1 MKKIFTLLSLLV
13 LTLTAMATTFT
24 GHRIVTVGYLEPSE
38 MDNTTITVTDKGN
51 GKYDVVF
58 NNIINKDGSYEDNY
72 GTFTFSDLDG
82 VTANGITTIEGK
94 LLTGAVTSSGMGIS
108 SIGVTDVFVKMNDE
122 KAYATMDGLI
132 TMFSRDTQLKVEFGE
147 DDFPAAST
155 DKVVGEDGYQPAGKA
170 FDWDFDIDH
179 YAEKFVAVVD
189 LSTCAADAENE
200 NVASIGTDINTWF
213 SNVAN
218 AGNIHIYYTPATKT
232 LTCWYI
238 SSNASYGAWKY
249 SKELTDIEGEI
260 NIDFSYQYGLRI
272 NGQQVFDAG
281 QLIKLYYHNTL
292 HFGSQEGS
300 TRSNATYKSARVVK
314 TAFEATDATEYTAPA
329 KMLLDG
335 KYSRF
340 DAAQV
345 SLQATDY
352 DVYTIILKDLS
363 HNGKYLGSLK
373 FTNIKGYLAEG
384 SGDNSSSFI
393 VINDTTAN
401 AVLKTAGELA
411 SSLGLTKGQEIRASI
426 KDFYG
431 QTSFLAGDFTMQLG
445 DKEAVYSYYVDTPA
459 VNEYTNTLTTT
470 FSSEEQS
477 YTDKVMTVTNYGDG
491 FADIMISNVQF
502 KTTGDVNMGNL
513 IIKEVPYTK
522 QGGDIVIDADAD
534 GLEAT
539 FENSP
544 STAMTILE
552 NVSLKGT
559 IAGEE
564 LYFEINGM
572 ALSDMPVSL
581 VFGKPI
587 TPAVVYTG
595 TMKVTSGENYKE
607 IESATITVRPNGDNK
622 YTFCVPNIGGEDAIT
637 FVADGETDE
646 NGVTTYSAEKA
657 EYVMQQS
664 GWEGYITY
672 VTLTRAKSQGD
683 KFYGRFFFDIGG
695 YAESYPSYG
704 VTVVFGEKFTPTG
717 IETATDDTT
726 ITDIYSAD
734 GVRQSQLQ
742 KGLNIVRQANGK
754 TTKIIIK

>member
-24 GHRIVTVGYLEPSE
+24 GHRIVTVGYLESSE
-38 MDNTTITVTDKGN
+38 MDNATITVTDKGN

-200 NVASIGTDINTWF
+200 NVASIGTDINAWF

-281 QLIKLYYHNTL
+281 QLIKLYNHNTL

-340 DAAQV
+340 DAAQI

-431 QTSFLAGDFTMQLG
+431 QTSFLAGDFTMQ
-445 DKEAVYSYYVDTPA
+445 DRKS
-459 VNEYTNTLTTT
+459 
-470 FSSEEQS
+470 
-477 YTDKVMTVTNYGDG
+477 
-491 FADIMISNVQF
+491 
-502 KTTGDVNMGNL
+502 
-513 IIKEVPYTK
+513 
-522 QGGDIVIDADAD
+522 
-534 GLEAT
+534 
-539 FENSP
+539 
-544 STAMTILE
+544 
-552 NVSLKGT
+552 
-559 IAGEE
+559 
-564 LYFEINGM
+564 
-572 ALSDMPVSL
+572 
-581 VFGKPI
+581 
-587 TPAVVYTG
+587 VV
-595 TMKVTSGENYKE
+595 
-607 IESATITVRPNGDNK
+607 
-622 YTFCVPNIGGEDAIT
+622 
-637 FVADGETDE
+637 
-646 NGVTTYSAEKA
+646 
-657 EYVMQQS
+657 
-664 GWEGYITY
+664 
-672 VTLTRAKSQGD
+672 
-683 KFYGRFFFDIGG
+683 
-695 YAESYPSYG
+695 
-704 VTVVFGEKFTPTG
+704 
-717 IETATDDTT
+717 
-726 ITDIYSAD
+726 
-734 GVRQSQLQ
+734 
-742 KGLNIVRQANGK
+742 
-754 TTKIIIK
+754 

>member
-1 MKKIFTLLSLLV
+1 
-13 LTLTAMATTFT
+13 
-24 GHRIVTVGYLEPSE
+24 
-38 MDNTTITVTDKGN
+38 
-51 GKYDVVF
+51 
-58 NNIINKDGSYEDNY
+58 
-72 GTFTFSDLDG
+72 
-82 VTANGITTIEGK
+82 
-94 LLTGAVTSSGMGIS
+94 MGIS

-170 FDWDFDIDH
+170 FDWDFDINH

-200 NVASIGTDINTWF
+200 NVASIGTDINAWF

-292 HFGSQEGS
+292 HFGSQEG
-300 TRSNATYKSARVVK
+300 TVRSNATYKSARVVK

-352 DVYTIILKDLS
+352 DVYTIILKNLS

-401 AVLKTAGELA
+401 AVLETAGELA

-426 KDFYG
+426 KDLYG
-431 QTSFLAGDFTMQLG
+431 QTTFLAGDFTMQLG
-445 DKEAVYSYYVDTPA
+445 DKEAVYSYFVDTPA

-477 YTDKVMTVTNYGDG
+477 YNDKVMTVTNYGDG

-502 KTTGDVNMGNL
+502 KTTGDANMGNL

-522 QGGDIVIDADAD
+522 QGGDVVIDAN

-595 TMKVTSGENYKE
+595 TMKVTSGEDYKE

-657 EYVMQQS
+657 EYAMQQS

-683 KFYGRFFFDIGG
+683 KFYGRFFFDLGG

-704 VTVVFGEKFTPTG
+704 ITVVFGEKFTPTG

>member
-1 MKKIFTLLSLLV
+1 
-13 LTLTAMATTFT
+13 MATTFT

>member
-1 MKKIFTLLSLLV
+1 
-13 LTLTAMATTFT
+13 MATTFT

-704 VTVVFGEKFTPTG
+704 VTVVFGEKFTG

-734 GVRQSQLQ
+734 GVRQNQLQ